1 RGRGSCNYK
10 QAILLKVI
18 DAILPG
24 GQVAWLKV
32 AERYHVLS
40 GELLAHQP
48 EDVEKCCGKGKKPT
62 GTSGPS
68 PTIEEAQRI
77 YRKILSKNSMRDH
90 GGGGSGSSTSG
101 SGSDTEG
108 DLPNLEPLLVTSRG
122 IPLVDPGFAQG
133 EPLLARQQTDPVA
146 PVELGPPMVAMGLP
160 SRKRKHDDNKSK
172 NSRPSNP
179 RWSAAAGINGLVSVM
194 ISRMNTPA
202 PAAGP
207 ASVGFEALMQTQ
219 VNMMQMMM
227 QQQMFMQQRTWH
239 KCQCPP

>member
-1 RGRGSCNYK
+1 MLRRYCSSATSKMSESNANAPPVTETVPKATRRGRGSCNYK

-18 DAILPG
+18 DAILPS

-40 GELLAHQP
+40 GELLARQP
-48 EDVEKCCGKGKKPT
+48 EDVKRYFMEKCCDKGKKPT
-62 GTSGPS
+62 DTSGPS

-133 EPLLARQQTDPVA
+133 EPLLARQQTDPVRA
-146 PVELGPPMVAMGLP
+146 PSLID
-160 SRKRKHDDNKSK
+160 RHF
-172 NSRPSNP
+172 
-179 RWSAAAGINGLVSVM
+179 I
-194 ISRMNTPA
+194 
-202 PAAGP
+202 
-207 ASVGFEALMQTQ
+207 
-219 VNMMQMMM
+219 
-227 QQQMFMQQRTWH
+227 
-239 KCQCPP
+239 